1 MDLTYPRLRAR
12 FNHLF
17 TRVTLVRATSQSA
30 HRGHS
35 SEHDALVAMIATR
48 IAPDL
53 RTAEKAFVAGIL
65 HSLDRVAGDAF
76 ESVLDECLALLVP
89 GDFTQ
94 HESDEIREVVVRH
107 GEHKNA
113 PGTRSPTLITLMDAD
128 KLANMQLLAIARAG
142 QFYPDVPVIETE
154 FVGKR
159 NPHSTY
165 HSPTSIIENLWGFVE
180 WGEPGWLQLPEA
192 KRMGTVL
199 AARMTEFILLAEA
212 PYKEFGIAGYAI

>member
-1 MDLTYPRLRAR
+1 MDLTYPELRAR
-12 FNHLF
+12 FDDLF
-17 TRVTLVRATSQSA
+17 TRVTQIRATSQHA

-35 SEHDALVAMIATR
+35 AEHDALVSMIATR

-53 RTAEKAFVAGIL
+53 RTAEKAFVAGTL
-65 HSLDRVAGDAF
+65 HSLDRVAGDKF
-76 ESVLDECLALLVP
+76 ESVLDDCLARLVP
-89 GDFTQ
+89 DEFTQ
-94 HESDEIREVVVRH
+94 SESDEIREAVIRH
-107 GEHKNA
+107 GEHKDTQ
-113 PGTRSPTLITLMDAD
+113 GVRSLTLITLMDAD
-128 KLANMQLLAIARAG
+128 KLANMQPLAIARAG
-142 QFYPDVPVIETE
+142 QFYPDIPVIETE

-199 AARMTEFILLAEA
+199 AARMREFILLAEA